1 MKALSKSEPYF
12 VPVFETSWYRCCYIN
27 AKGLLEYD
35 TIPATNEVAA
45 WRKFWAKHHREP
57 ITIVN
62 IL

>member
-1 MKALSKSEPYF
+1 MKALSKSIPVF
-12 VPVFETSWYRCCYIN
+12 IPVFETGWYRCCYIN

-35 TIPATNEVAA
+35 TIPAINEVDA
-45 WRKFWAKHHREP
+45 WRKCKSKHQREP